1 MCQFAIYELLTF
13 SHLLICICSKLH
25 SILGPY
31 DGKDLTWHA
40 VTKSM
45 SNPSFQED
53 AAYQEIKKPSIK
65 SFFAPRPGTQ
75 PLKESKPTATG
86 ALIEKNE
93 LEGEMEG
100 AEAEQPLESK
110 PEIKEKEE
118 ENEKVSIAPTPNTD
132 EPPEIDSK
140 IKQQPPSEEKHYGAV
155 DSPGGSGTK
164 QKGAGTRTPPSS
176 RKKARPPGQPDIAS
190 FFMKK

>member
-1 MCQFAIYELLTF
+1 MCQFAIYELLNLF
-13 SHLLICICSKLH
+13 PPLICICSKLT

>member
-1 MCQFAIYELLTF
+1 MCQFAIYELLNLF
-13 SHLLICICSKLH
+13 PPLICICSKLN